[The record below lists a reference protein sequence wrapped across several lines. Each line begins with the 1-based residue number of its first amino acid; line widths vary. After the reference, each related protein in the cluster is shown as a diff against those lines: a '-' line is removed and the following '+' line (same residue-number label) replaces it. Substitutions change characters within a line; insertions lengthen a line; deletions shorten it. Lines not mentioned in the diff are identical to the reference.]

1 MWVRDACPESRKFF
15 SERARTRW
23 KGPKTL
29 RPPTFRRKRQKKQR
43 NARKLKIAKTSRN
56 VVPEALH
63 PASPKTRQRI
73 SQRNLS
79 QKRLGKAHKKKI
91 RETLRHLKADAKT
104 RLCTRGQDD
113 TKQKTETPREV
124 DTTFPTI
131 LRALPVLQVK
141 RKCEYSTKAGCT

>member
-29 RPPTFRRKRQKKQR
+29 HPPTFRRKRQKKQR
-43 NARKLKIAKTSRN
+43 NARQRKISKTSRN

-63 PASPKTRQRI
+63 PTSPKTRQRKR
-73 SQRNLS
+73 QRNLS
-79 QKRLGKAHKKKI
+79 QKRPGKAYTKKI
-91 RETLRHLKADAKT
+91 RETLRQLKLDTKS
-104 RLCTRGQDD
+104 RSRTRGQND
-113 TKQKTETPREV
+113 TKQNIETPGEV

-131 LRALPVLQVK
+131 LRALPVLHVK
-141 RKCEYSTKAGCT
+141 RKSEYSTKAGCT